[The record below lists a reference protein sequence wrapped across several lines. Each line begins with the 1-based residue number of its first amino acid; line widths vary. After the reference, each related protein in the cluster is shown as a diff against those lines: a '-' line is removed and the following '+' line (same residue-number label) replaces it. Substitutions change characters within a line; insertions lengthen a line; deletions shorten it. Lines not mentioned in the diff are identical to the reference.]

1 MNEILKNFE
10 LKMNIK
16 VADEDIKTYSNGAT
30 DAIVFSI
37 NDEYLIK
44 KTTKLELDVYKEFFS
59 KYKSSRYQKLYYI
72 NYDLGYAC
80 LSFIKGDRYD
90 NSINS
95 NELVEIL
102 YDTTSNY
109 QHIDYDGYG
118 YLFENHKT
126 WREFLKDEVDYSL
139 NMLDSYNIN
148 QDDINNCLDV
158 ISNSSVDKCLLHGDF
173 GTHNF
178 IVNGSDIFYIDP
190 MGLVGDPIYDF
201 YFAIFSDINI
211 FKELKIADLLN
222 YFDRDIKYKKAI
234 MYITY
239 LIRMCRAYKY
249 DKDNYHIYL
258 DYLKKN
264 KEFILNN

>member
-1 MNEILKNFE
+1 MNEILKDFE

-109 QHIDYDGYG
+109 QQIDYDGYG
-118 YLFENHKT
+118 YLFEDHKT
-126 WREFLKDEVDYSL
+126 WFEFLKDEIDYSL
-139 NMLDSYNIN
+139 NMLEKDNMQEDNLQKCY
-148 QDDINNCLDV
+148 DV
-158 ISNSSVDKCLLHGDF
+158 ISKNSVDNYLLHGDF
-173 GTHNF
+173 GNHNF
-178 IVNGSDIFYIDP
+178 IINDDGLFYIDP

-201 YFAIFSDINI
+201 YFAIFSNINI
-211 FKELKIADLLN
+211 FKELKLADLLN

-234 MYITY
+234 MYIAFI
-239 LIRMCRAYKY
+239 IRMCRTYKY
-249 DKDNYHIYL
+249 DRENYDFYLEYLNSNKDVFYI
-258 DYLKKN
+258 
-264 KEFILNN
+264 